1 MSEQNKFLLL
11 LVSCFAFFF
20 GFEYFFP
27 TKTMAPSHISDIKTV
42 SNFDHIRQ
50 ESNQIVSIDEALK
63 LDNRLLIDTPA
74 LEGSINLKGCLFDD
88 LKFKKYTLTPDS
100 KELVRLYTPVR
111 SKDAYFSEVNY
122 ADSSAPQLGQ
132 FYETPW
138 KVVSDNKVLRADTP
152 VVLESKINSK
162 VSCKRTIS
170 VDDQYLF
177 TIEDEIMNTSFD
189 AVNIEFTN
197 SVYRHGKPQTSGFF
211 VLHEGGVG
219 YVNNKLVEVSYDD
232 IEKKKNISCSP
243 GKGWIGFTDKYW
255 LSAFIPNSDVALQS
269 GYDYQDKDHTFRSY
283 SKSAPITVA
292 SKSTHVI
299 KHHLFSGA
307 KILKMLDGYEESHK
321 FKHFDLA
328 VDFGWFYFL
337 TKPLFYV
344 LDNLNAILGNMGF
357 AILILTV
364 FFKILSFPL
373 ANKSHRSMA
382 RMKQLQPKMDKLK
395 EQYGSDHQKYSMEL
409 MALYKKEKVNPA
421 SGCLPTLI
429 QAPLFFCLYK
439 VFFVTIEMRHAP
451 FLGWIQDLSAPDP
464 TSFINLFGLLPFD
477 APTWLIIGAWPLIM
491 GVTMIIQQRMGP
503 QSTDPTQAKMM
514 MVLPIVFTYMFAS
527 FPSGLVIYWAWSN
540 VLTILQQY
548 YISQQ
553 KPVEKVA
560 RKSVGTNRQQ
570 RIEKK
575 IKDHNDE

>member
-11 LVSCFAFFF
+11 LISCFAFFF

-27 TKTMAPSHISDIKTV
+27 SKPLIKAPTEEIKSVTQ
-42 SNFDHIRQ
+42 FDHAKH
-50 ESNQIVSIDEALK
+50 SDTQILPLDEALK
-63 LDNRLLIDTPA
+63 LDNRVQIDTPA
-74 LEGSINLKGCLFDD
+74 LQGSINLKGCLFDD
-88 LKFKKYTLTPDS
+88 LQLKKYTVTPES
-100 KELVRLYTPVR
+100 KELVRLYTPAR
-111 SKDAYFSEVNY
+111 SKDAYFSEINY
-122 ADSSAPQLGQ
+122 ADSATPQLGQ
-132 FYETPW
+132 YHETPW
-138 KVVSDNKVLRADTP
+138 KVVGENTVLKVDQP
-152 VVLESKINSK
+152 IVLESKINSK
-162 VSCKRTIS
+162 VSCKRTIK

-177 TIEDEIMNTSFD
+177 TVEDEIRNSSKD
-189 AVNIEFTN
+189 EVKVEFTN
-197 SVYRHGKPQTSGFF
+197 SVYRYGKPQTSGFF

-219 YVNNKLVEVSYDD
+219 YVNNKLIEVSYDD
-232 IEKKKNISCSP
+232 IQKKGNITYTP

-269 GYDYQDKDHTFRSY
+269 GYDYQEKTETFRSY
-283 SKSAPITVA
+283 SKSSPISVA
-292 SKSTHVI
+292 ENTSHVV

-307 KILKMLDGYEESHK
+307 KVLKILDGYEESHK

-344 LDNLNAILGNMGF
+344 LDMLNALLGNMGF

-364 FFKILSFPL
+364 IFKILSFPL

-395 EQYGSDHQKYSMEL
+395 EQYGSDQQKYSMEL

-477 APTWLIIGAWPLIM
+477 APTWLMIGAWPIFM
-491 GVTMIIQQRMGP
+491 GITMVVQQRMGP
-503 QSTDPTQAKMM
+503 QASDPAQAKMM
-514 MVLPIVFTYMFAS
+514 MILPIVFTYMFAT

-540 VLTILQQY
+540 VLTIMQQY
-548 YISQQ
+548 YIGQQ
-553 KPVEKVA
+553 KPEVKQS
-560 RKSVGTNRQQ
+560 RKSNGTNRQQ

-575 IKDHNDE
+575 SKDI

>member
-11 LVSCFAFFF
+11 LLSCFAFFF

-27 TKTMAPSHISDIKTV
+27 SRQPVKKTPDEIKTV
-42 SNFDHIRQ
+42 TQFEHVKQAEAQLLS
-50 ESNQIVSIDEALK
+50 VDEALK
-63 LDNRLLIDTPA
+63 LDARVKIDTPA
-74 LEGSINLKGCLFDD
+74 LQGSINLKGCLFDD
-88 LKFKKYTLTPDS
+88 LQLKKYTITPTD
-100 KELVRLYTPVR
+100 KELVRIYTPAR
-111 SKDAYFSEVNY
+111 SENAYFSEINY
-122 ADSSAPQLGQ
+122 ADSTTPQLGQ
-132 FYETPW
+132 YHETPW
-138 KVVSDNKVLRADTP
+138 KVVGNNTVLKPDQP
-152 VVLESKINSK
+152 IILESKINSK
-162 VSCKRTIS
+162 VRCKRTIK

-177 TIEDEIMNTSFD
+177 TIEDEI
-189 AVNIEFTN
+189 VNASNDEVKVEFTN
-197 SVYRHGKPQTSGFF
+197 SVYRYGKPKTSGFF

-219 YVNNKLVEVSYDD
+219 YVNDKLIEVSYDD
-232 IEKKKNISCSP
+232 IQKKGSIAYKP

-255 LSAFIPNSDVALQS
+255 LSAFIPNSDIELQS
-269 GYDYQDKDHTFRSY
+269 GYDYQEKGEIFRSY
-283 SKSAPITVA
+283 SKSAPISVSANA
-292 SKSTHVI
+292 SHTI

-344 LDNLNAILGNMGF
+344 LDMLNALLGNMGF
-357 AILILTV
+357 AILLLTV
-364 FFKILSFPL
+364 IFKILTFPL

-409 MALYKKEKVNPA
+409 MALYKQEKVNPA

-451 FLGWIQDLSAPDP
+451 FLGWIRDLSAPDP

-477 APTWLIIGAWPLIM
+477 APSWLMIGAWPIFM
-491 GVTMIIQQRMGP
+491 GVTMVVQQRMGP
-503 QSTDPTQAKMM
+503 QASDPAQAKMM
-514 MVLPIVFTYMFAS
+514 MILPIVFTYMFAT

-548 YISQQ
+548 YIGQQ
-553 KPVEKVA
+553 KSEIQQVH
-560 RKSVGTNRQQ
+560 KSGGTNRQQ
-570 RIEKK
+570 RIERSLKSY
-575 IKDHNDE
+575 DE